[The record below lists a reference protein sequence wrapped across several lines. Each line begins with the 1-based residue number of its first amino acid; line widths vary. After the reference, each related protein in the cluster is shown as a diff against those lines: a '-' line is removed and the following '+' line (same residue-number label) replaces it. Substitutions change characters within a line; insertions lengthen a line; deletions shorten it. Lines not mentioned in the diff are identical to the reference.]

1 MASGVNRKTIAEAR
15 RQRLKD
21 QETERE
27 IIQALMRT
35 VNGRRWVWLRLEEAQ
50 VFAIGESLDHAV
62 MAFEKGRRSLGTRL
76 LESVTRFAGDQYFRM
91 TQENSRSAQALEE
104 VEDDG
109 SSDRTDD

>member
-1 MASGVNRKTIAEAR
+1 MTSGVNRKTIAEAR

-35 VNGRRWVWLRLEEAQ
+35 VSGRRWVWLRLEEAQ

-62 MAFEKGRRSLGTRL
+62 MAFEKGRRSLGNRL
-76 LESVTRFAGDQYFRM
+76 LESVTRYAGDQYFRM
-91 TQENSRSAQALEE
+91 TQENSKSAQALEE
-104 VEDDG
+104 DDDG
-109 SSDRTDD
+109 TSNGTDD